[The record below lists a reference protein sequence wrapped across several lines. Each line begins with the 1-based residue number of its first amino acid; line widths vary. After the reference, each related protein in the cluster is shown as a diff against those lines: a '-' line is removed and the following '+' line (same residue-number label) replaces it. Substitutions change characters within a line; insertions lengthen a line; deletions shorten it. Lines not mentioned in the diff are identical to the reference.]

1 MKINKTWPAWT
12 RKEKIKKKIHVM
24 KIRFVNLGNHRRPR
38 RRTQTHAV
46 ACRHTQTRRTKA
58 KFTTFLCP
66 PGNNKVPSTNK
77 WSKIKSKRPFEV
89 LDKVTDKSFCQ
100 MRRNGWIH
108 RPDHPTDRLTDGP
121 TDKSTDRPT
130 NLINWQTDWLTDR
143 PPNQSTKWPRDWPTN
158 RPTNQPRVAP
168 MRFNPENPV
177 STRA

>member
-12 RKEKIKKKIHVM
+12 RKEKIKKKKFHVM
-24 KIRFVNLGNHRRPR
+24 KIRFVNLGNHRQSR

-77 WSKIKSKRPFEV
+77 WSKIKSKRPFKV

-108 RPDHPTDRLTDGP
+108 RPDQPTDRLTDRP
-121 TDKSTDRPT
+121 TDWRT
-130 NLINWQTDWLTDR
+130 NRQINWQTDQ
-143 PPNQSTKWPRDWPTN
+143 PNQLADWLIDGPTSKPIDQMTNKPTN
-158 RPTNQPRVAP
+158 
-168 MRFNPENPV
+168 
-177 STRA
+177 